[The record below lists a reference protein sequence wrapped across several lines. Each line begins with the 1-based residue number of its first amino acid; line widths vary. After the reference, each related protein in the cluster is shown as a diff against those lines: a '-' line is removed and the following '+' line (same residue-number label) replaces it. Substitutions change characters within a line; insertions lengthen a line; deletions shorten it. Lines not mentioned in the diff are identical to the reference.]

1 MSPFEYVMVLV
12 SIIIGL
18 AITHVLTALSAA
30 VHRLRGHGPPLRLEA
45 VYLLWI
51 SFVLIWLISF
61 WWWEFRFQELATQ
74 WPFGLYLFIVG
85 YSVALFLLATVLVPH
100 RMEGIKDSYDYF
112 MEGRKWFFGGL
123 LAVNGIDVID
133 TFLKGT
139 EWGLRPV
146 LWIQTSVYV
155 VASIV
160 GIITTRRSVQV
171 ACAGAAFVTQ
181 LWYMFHEIGVLSR

>member
-12 SIIIGL
+12 SIIVGL

-30 VHRLRGHGPPLRLEA
+30 VHRLRGHGSPLRLEA

-51 SFVLIWLISF
+51 SFVLLWLISF
-61 WWWEFRFQELATQ
+61 WWWEFRFQELAAQ

-85 YSVALFLLATVLVPH
+85 YSVSLFLLATILVPH
-100 RMEGIKDSYDYF
+100 QMEGISNSYDYF
-112 MEGRKWFFGGL
+112 MDGRKWFFGGL

-146 LWIQTSVYV
+146 LWIQTGVYV

-160 GIITTRRSVQV
+160 GIVSTRRPVQV
-171 ACAGAAFVTQ
+171 ACAGAAMATQ
-181 LWYMFHEIGVLSR
+181 LWYMFREIGVLSR